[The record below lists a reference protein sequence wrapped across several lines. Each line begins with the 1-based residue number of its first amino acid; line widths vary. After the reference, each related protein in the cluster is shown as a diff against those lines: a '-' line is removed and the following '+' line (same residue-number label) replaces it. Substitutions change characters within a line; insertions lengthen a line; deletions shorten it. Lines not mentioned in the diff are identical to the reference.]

1 MTSKNKTQ
9 LVVVVNGVETV
20 VEANHNAPLR
30 TVAQHALNASGNQGR
45 PLADWELKDERG
57 QLLDLERAV
66 STFNFAANA
75 VLYLTLSVGVNGA
88 LQRCS
93 GHALGSML
101 RSTVA
106 PTMRWTRSIHSVE

>member
-20 VEANHNAPLR
+20 VEANLNAPLR

-45 PLADWELKDERG
+45 PLADWELKDEQG

-75 VLYLTLSVGVNGA
+75 VLYLTLSVGVNGV
-88 LQRCS
+88 LRRCS
-93 GHALGSML
+93 CNPLGFL
-101 RSTVA
+101 PRSTVA
-106 PTMRWTRSIHSVE
+106 PTMRLTHSIHSVE

>member
-20 VEANHNAPLR
+20 VEANLNAPLR

-57 QLLDLERAV
+57 QLLDLDRPI
-66 STFNFAANA
+66 STFTFAANA
-75 VLYLTLSVGVNGA
+75 VLYLTLSVGVNGIR
-88 LQRCS
+88 QRYDCYA
-93 GHALGSML
+93 GF
-101 RSTVA
+101 VA
-106 PTMRWTRSIHSVE
+106 AQSNNL

>member
-1 MTSKNKTQ
+1 MTSKNKIQ

-20 VEANHNAPLR
+20 VDANLNAPLR

-57 QLLDLERAV
+57 QLLDLDRAV

-75 VLYLTLSVGVNGA
+75 VLYLTLSVGVNGV
-88 LQRCS
+88 LQDRGGMPGLLAAKYGGCGHEVICS
-93 GHALGSML
+93 RH
-101 RSTVA
+101 
-106 PTMRWTRSIHSVE
+106 SI